1 LRTGCQELQSSKS
14 AANIPFSDTLKIIN
28 VLDLPPEF
36 LALLDSLSERLW
48 FRTGP
53 RVIDCFDQWGSA
65 CAAVMTPA
73 TPQKG
78 DGVETMSQPSA
89 AVSAGCN
96 TMLAAVEEALGVRRR
111 RLYHNAM
118 EAWAR

>member
-1 LRTGCQELQSSKS
+1 VVVHGGVIDPAMPGDQGGY
-14 AANIPFSDTLKIIN
+14 AAEATPRGGTRS
-28 VLDLPPEF
+28 
-36 LALLDSLSERLW
+36 
-48 FRTGP
+48 